1 MKKVLLSVAVGV
13 LVGLPLAC
21 MRVDP
26 ETGIIRPSLPGT
38 SIGQKAAETGD
49 ALDVLGPNVLTG
61 LGIAGIPLAG
71 VIGLLWRS
79 LAKVGAGAGGI
90 ARGVQ
95 AVRRRVAEGGKVSL
109 AELDALLKA
118 AQNPETAD
126 LVRKLKK
133 EMGLKSVTDAQ

>member
-1 MKKVLLSVAVGV
+1 MRKLILVVAVVVLL
-13 LVGLPLAC
+13 GLPAAC

-61 LGIAGIPLAG
+61 LGIAGVPLAG

-95 AVRRRVAEGGKVSL
+95 AIRRRVANGEPVSL
-109 AELDALLKA
+109 AEIDALLVA
-118 AQNPETAD
+118 AQNPETVG
-126 LVRKLKK
+126 LVRKLKE